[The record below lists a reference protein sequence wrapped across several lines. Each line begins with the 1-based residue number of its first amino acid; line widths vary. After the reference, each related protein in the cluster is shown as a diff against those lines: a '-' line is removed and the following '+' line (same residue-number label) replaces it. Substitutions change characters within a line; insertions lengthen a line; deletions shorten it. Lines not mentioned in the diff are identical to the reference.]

1 MRNNC
6 YIMCMIA
13 NVFAFQLMARPQQ
26 LYLAPQ
32 ETYPG
37 TRPIDQQPEGS
48 AQLAEDMPQMAA
60 FVYDFYVHKVQAIK
74 SAMQVN
80 VK

>member
-1 MRNNC
+1 
-6 YIMCMIA
+6 MCMIA

-60 FVYDFYVHKVQAIK
+60 FVYDFYVHKVQALK

>member
-1 MRNNC
+1 
-6 YIMCMIA
+6 MCMIA